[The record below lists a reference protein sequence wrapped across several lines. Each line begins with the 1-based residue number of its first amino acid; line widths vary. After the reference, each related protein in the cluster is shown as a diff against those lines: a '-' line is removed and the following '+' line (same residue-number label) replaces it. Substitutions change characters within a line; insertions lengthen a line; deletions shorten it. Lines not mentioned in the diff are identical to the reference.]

1 VFDVQVYYLD
11 ELDSQAVRV
20 ELYAN
25 GVTGTAAERVAM
37 QCLRQLVGASKGYA
51 DRTGVPAGRRGRR
64 VENPEEATSGAAWP
78 GLNHVVPVVVFITG
92 LVFADNLLT
101 VVEIFVRSL
110 SSQDVNTDP

>member
-37 QCLRQLVGASKGYA
+37 QCLRQLGGASNGYA
-51 DRTGVPAGRRGRR
+51 DRPGCPRAARAEGLRTQRKRRQARPGRG
-64 VENPEEATSGAAWP
+64 
-78 GLNHVVPVVVFITG
+78 
-92 LVFADNLLT
+92 
-101 VVEIFVRSL
+101 
-110 SSQDVNTDP
+110 